1 MSIYLIYEN
10 VYDEDEL
17 RESICSVYP
26 YKNFE
31 NAIERIATE
40 TGKDITQVQLC
51 LHASGYVSSGA
62 FLYRLEETELM

>member
-1 MSIYLIYEN
+1 MNIYLIYEN

-17 RESICSVYP
+17 KESICSVYP

-51 LHASGYVSSGA
+51 LRASGYVSSGA
-62 FLYRLEETELM
+62 FLYRIEETELI

>member
-1 MSIYLIYEN
+1 MNIYLIYEN

-17 RESICSVYP
+17 KESICSVYP

-40 TGKDITQVQLC
+40 TGKDIIQVQLC
-51 LHASGYVSSGA
+51 LRASGYVSSGA
-62 FLYRLEETELM
+62 FLYRIEETELI